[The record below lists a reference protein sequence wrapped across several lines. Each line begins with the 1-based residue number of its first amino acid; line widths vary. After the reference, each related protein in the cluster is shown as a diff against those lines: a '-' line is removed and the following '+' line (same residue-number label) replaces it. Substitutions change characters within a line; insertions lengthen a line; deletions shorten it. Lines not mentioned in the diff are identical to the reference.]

1 FTGAGLNLTLFNIR
15 ERDAVIDGIKQV
27 WASPFSDR
35 SYRWRQKYL
44 NNPENVYPSIVVIPG
59 VDNDCSGVMITKGV
73 SSGRTDEITVAMS
86 RGVGGAVEGQLA
98 ETWAIQKNG
107 GHELIAPS
115 RELYYN
121 SLNPQGGT
129 KVIGASL
136 DEPIMGQARISK
148 INAFSKELINTMERR
163 GIEGPYDVELGFK
176 DEKIWLFQVRPFVE
190 NKGAL
195 SSEYLQSITPE
206 VNQKKSIRL
215 NSTL

>member
-1 FTGAGLNLTLFNIR
+1 MALNKY
-15 ERDAVIDGIKQV
+15 G
-27 WASPFSDR
+27 PPHFSER

-73 SSGRTDEITVAMS
+73 SSGRTDEITIAMS

-107 GHELIAPS
+107 GHKFIAPS

-129 KVIGASL
+129 KRNRRFPGW
-136 DEPIMGQARISK
+136 PIMDQARIAK
-148 INAFSKELINTMERR
+148 VNTFSKELISTMESR

-176 DEKIWLFQVRPFVE
+176 DDKIWLFP
-190 NKGAL
+190 GA
-195 SSEYLQSITPE
+195 SFCRKQRGPE
-206 VNQKKSIRL
+206 FRISAIHHP
-215 NSTL
+215 